1 MVSANLLADICARL
15 NQARGETGTDIIFGD
30 INVILLGDMGQLRP
44 VNAQSLFAHDLV
56 SKITPKVKESG
67 DGINS
72 LYGAWLWREFR
83 KVVILRKNFRAQHDP
98 EYTNLLARVHMGL
111 A

>member
-1 MVSANLLADICARL
+1 MNDLQTVWKNIRYLVIDEISMVSANLLADICARL
-15 NQARGETGTDIIFGD
+15 NQARGETGTDILFGN

-56 SKITPKVKESG
+56 SKITSNVKETG

-72 LYGAWLWREFR
+72 LYGA
-83 KVVILRKNFRAQHDP
+83 
-98 EYTNLLARVHMGL
+98 
-111 A
+111 